1 MLDKNYDYIIGP
13 FITTKH
19 LLVILVMLFN
29 NIQQLDRNKGFKPQ
43 AQKVEVMN
51 FVVKFEKM
59 KQPCVQH
66 WWIANM
72 CKWHHSSNY
81 PEGEYPQTPHYC

>member
-1 MLDKNYDYIIGP
+1 
-13 FITTKH
+13 
-19 LLVILVMLFN
+19 MLFN
-29 NIQQLDRNKGFKPQ
+29 NIQQLGRNKGFKPQ

-59 KQPCVQH
+59 KQPCAQH

-72 CKWHHSSNY
+72 WHHSSNY